1 MHPIHVLTLATHSV
15 AALLESVAQAQ
26 SHIKTLIEQSE
37 ADKFATLLRPETD
50 ADTTEKPKTIG
61 LVDNT

>member
-1 MHPIHVLTLATHSV
+1 MPTIHVLTLATHSV

-37 ADKFATLLRPETD
+37 TYKFVILLRPETD
-50 ADTTEKPKTIG
+50 ADTTD
-61 LVDNT
+61 L